1 MTQVV
6 SWWDELQ
13 KVLAR
18 MEPPLSYSSPTMAK
32 GQKNQVKMRAN
43 NIKQAFI
50 KIKKWNTLESNSLS
64 LVELPLWVQAP
75 AIGHSCVWVSTPWTM
90 AEGVNGVAT

>member
-1 MTQVV
+1 MAQIV

-32 GQKNQVKMRAN
+32 GQKDQVKVYAN
-43 NIKQAFI
+43 NIKQVFI
-50 KIKKWNTLESNSLS
+50 KIKKWNTLKSNSLS
-64 LVELPLWVQAP
+64 LTESPLWVQHPRPIILFMKYSLA
-75 AIGHSCVWVSTPWTM
+75 
-90 AEGVNGVAT
+90 

>member
-1 MTQVV
+1 MAQIV

-32 GQKNQVKMRAN
+32 GQKDQVKVYAN
-43 NIKQAFI
+43 NIKQVFI
-50 KIKKWNTLESNSLS
+50 KIKKWNTLKSNSLS
-64 LVELPLWVQAP
+64 PTESPLWA
-75 AIGHSCVWVSTPWTM
+75 
-90 AEGVNGVAT
+90 